1 MQRTK
6 PETTPNL
13 DQGNDSPSITIGDA
27 IERADWSGLATD
39 MMAMMSQLFPV
50 CRSITGDGNRKTLEA
65 LQARIPLQV
74 HEVPTGYQAFDWTVP
89 QEWNIRDAYIKDSQG
104 KKIVDFQKS
113 NLHVLNYST
122 PVSAT
127 MTLEEL
133 KPHLY
138 ANPAH
143 PDAVPYVTSY
153 YEQRWGFCLSQDQLD
168 QLPAG
173 NYEVYIDSS
182 IEDGSLTFADAVL
195 PGESER
201 EILLS
206 TYFCHPSMA
215 NDNLSGPV
223 LLAFLHQFL
232 AQCRLNYTYR
242 FVYVPETLGAL
253 VYLSQHGD
261 HLTKNLHAGY
271 VASCV
276 GDPGP
281 YTYKR
286 SRQGGTLADKVAE
299 HCLSYL
305 ENDGEDDGKAE
316 IVDFFPMGS
325 DERQYC
331 SPGFNLPVGSLMRS
345 MYGTYPEYHTSLDN
359 LDYVSGDAI
368 ASTLRAYLRLVQVH
382 EVNHRYINLSP
393 YGEPQLSK
401 RDLFPTIGA
410 TIGGV
415 TDDALTAGRTSRIMY
430 LLSYSDGNNDLV
442 DIAEKAGVPAWQFIP
457 EINALTEAGLL
468 GKST

>member
-1 MQRTK
+1 LDTK
-6 PETTPNL
+6 PDNGIPDGGIAE
-13 DQGNDSPSITIGDA
+13 A
-27 IERADWSGLATD
+27 IDRADWDSIAAD
-39 MMAMMSQLFPV
+39 MMDTMSRLFPI
-50 CRSITGDGNRKTLEA
+50 CRSITGDGNWKTLET
-65 LQARIPLQV
+65 LQDRISLQL

-89 QEWNIRDAYIKDSQG
+89 KEWNVRDAYIKDSQG
-104 KKIVDFQKS
+104 NKIVDFQES

-127 MTLEEL
+127 MTLEDL
-133 KPHLY
+133 KPYLY

-143 PDAVPYVTSY
+143 PGAVPYVTSY
-153 YEQRWGFCLSQDQLD
+153 YEQRWGFCLSQDQLNQMPD
-168 QLPAG
+168 G

-182 IEDGSLTFADAVL
+182 IEDGSLTFADAML
-195 PGESER
+195 PGKSDR
-201 EILLS
+201 EILFS

-232 AQCRLNYTYR
+232 AQCPLNYTYR
-242 FVYVPETLGAL
+242 FVYVPETIGAL
-253 VYLSQHGD
+253 VYLSQHGK
-261 HLTKNLHAGY
+261 HLTNNLHAGY

-286 SRQGGTLADKVAE
+286 SRQGDTPADKVAE
-299 HCLSYL
+299 HCLSHL
-305 ENDGEDDGKAE
+305 EDGGTAE

-415 TDDALTAGRTSRIMY
+415 TDNLIIAGRTNRIMY

-457 EINALTEAGLL
+457 EINALVEAGLL
-468 GKST
+468 GKSD